1 MRIPLFFSS
10 PRAFIFPSR
19 LLFLIFFAASL
30 LATNASLLC
39 AQTPEEAVRGLSRR
53 VLEIHELPEKVALEW
68 SNVSSLPEPESI
80 ILREAFVKELSSH
93 RQIVA
98 ADSSVTLLR
107 GAVRETPTD
116 FLLVARVPTAS
127 GEQVRMAGVARTAF
141 LPVMTRG
148 NGLRLAK
155 QLLWQQAE
163 TILDAGEFA
172 EFPGNTVPAGVVP
185 AGVVNA
191 GVVNAAANRVT
202 DIFILKPD
210 ALVIYRDEGERLS
223 EIQQL
228 PFSGYKYVS
237 RGLRGEIRRGKDGNI
252 VVALPGLNC
261 TVHGPA
267 TTGERWAM
275 QCGAP
280 TTSDTTTAPAA
291 APVASVTTVSSNC
304 DAISWRLLAE
314 ASDWTQPDRMLLVNA
329 EMKREEAV
337 AALDFAGPVR
347 RLAGAEGGK
356 SALAVVFNLSS
367 GSYEVYR
374 IAVVCGR

>member
-1 MRIPLFFSS
+1 VRIPLFFSP

-19 LLFLIFFAASL
+19 LLLLTFFAAFL
-30 LATNASLLC
+30 LATSASILS
-39 AQTPEEAVRGLSRR
+39 AQTPDEAVRGLSRR
-53 VLEIHELPEKVALEW
+53 VAEIHELPEKVALEW

-107 GAVRETPTD
+107 VAVRETPTD
-116 FLLVARVPTAS
+116 FLLVARAPTAS

-163 TILDAGEFA
+163 TILDAAEFA
-172 EFPGNTVPAGVVP
+172 EFPVGTMPAGVVP
-185 AGVVNA
+185 AGV
-191 GVVNAAANRVT
+191 GNAAANRVAY
-202 DIFILKPD
+202 IFILKPD

-223 EIQQL
+223 EIQEL

-237 RGLRGEIRRGKDGNI
+237 RGLRGEIRRGKDGSI

-280 TTSDTTTAPAA
+280 TTSETTTAPAA
-291 APVASVTTVSSNC
+291 APDAVVTTLSSNC
-304 DAISWRLLAE
+304 DAISWRLLGE
-314 ASDWTQPDRMLLVNA
+314 ASDWTQTDRLLLVNA

-337 AALDFAGPVR
+337 AAVDFAGPVR
-347 RLAGAEGGK
+347 RMAGAGDGK
-356 SALAVVFNLSS
+356 SALAMVFNLSS

-374 IAVVCGR
+374 IAVICGR